1 MKLNIFNKLKHLV
14 KDSKK
19 LYIITSSTAYK
30 ELKLNGVLSNK
41 IYCCIF
47 VGEYFD
53 SKSNK
58 SLSNFTLPL
67 SSIRFRPYSLKAK
80 IQVLYCDFLQLI
92 ICLLFKLLKG
102 KNIEIIFTSIMNSR
116 SLYILDSFIK
126 NIKVIE
132 WQYKFIYKYLKNY
145 YQNQKIHFKYGDFVF
160 RANNK
165 LTCEI
170 VYPLSLN
177 DKFNELIE
185 YDIKGNVL
193 IIHNPNRDISYWHS
207 INNII
212 ENNKLSNLIFFLI
225 IHPKTFEE
233 DKKDLKRIF
242 SGNKNFHNIIF
253 SSLSGIMEQ
262 NEKIKLSLCYSLS
275 SSLDFILYD
284 NSIPIV
290 SPLKFI

>member
-19 LYIITSSTAYK
+19 LYIITNSTAYK

-126 NIKVIE
+126 NRLPNKKGAIKIIIVL
-132 WQYKFIYKYLKNY
+132 WFKKNTFCLIKK
-145 YQNQKIHFKYGDFVF
+145 NIAITMTSVDVT
-160 RANNK
+160 NK
-165 LTCEI
+165 ERIAIKPVPTIGGIAEI
-170 VYPLSLN
+170 LPDMCNTKLVRNTTLN
-177 DKFNELIE
+177 AT
-185 YDIKGNVL
+185 V
-193 IIHNPNRDISYWHS
+193 
-207 INNII
+207 
-212 ENNKLSNLIFFLI
+212 
-225 IHPKTFEE
+225 
-233 DKKDLKRIF
+233 
-242 SGNKNFHNIIF
+242 
-253 SSLSGIMEQ
+253 
-262 NEKIKLSLCYSLS
+262 
-275 SSLDFILYD
+275 
-284 NSIPIV
+284 
-290 SPLKFI
+290 